1 MIDEFPILAVA
12 CAFANGTSRLRGLG
26 ELRVKESDRLAATAA
41 LLEANGARVQ
51 IESDDL
57 LVFGTG
63 GPPAGGGLVATH
75 MDHRL
80 AMSALVLGM
89 ATKNPVR
96 ADDVAFI
103 ETSFPGFVDLMAGLG
118 GILS

>member
-1 MIDEFPILAVA
+1 
-12 CAFANGTSRLRGLG
+12 
-26 ELRVKESDRLAATAA
+26 VKESDRLAATAA
-41 LLEANGARVQ
+41 LLDANGVRVQ
-51 IESDDL
+51 IEDDDL
-57 LVFGTG
+57 VVFGTG
-63 GPPAGGGLVATH
+63 APPTGGGLVATH

-89 ATKNPVR
+89 AATNPVR

-118 GILS
+118 GVFS